1 MGKPGFDFETKREIE
16 QQSKRP
22 KRYKVLL
29 HNDDYTTMEFVIEI
43 LIVFFGMNEAEATLV
58 MLNVHRNGVGICG
71 IYTAEVAETKVSVV
85 NHEARKRG
93 YPLKCTMEEV

>member
-93 YPLKCTMEEV
+93 YPLKCTM